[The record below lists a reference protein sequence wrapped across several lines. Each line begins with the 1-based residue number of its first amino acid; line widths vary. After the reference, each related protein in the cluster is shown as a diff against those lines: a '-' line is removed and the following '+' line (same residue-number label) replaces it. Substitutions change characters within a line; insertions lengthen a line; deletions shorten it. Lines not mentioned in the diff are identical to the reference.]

1 MFFHALL
8 SPCVITCRCQLERGV
23 FCLLKCFGQQGP
35 NKLWFAVIN
44 RLALGLN
51 DHWKRTS
58 CKIRAFT
65 VSHMDCFTLECSK
78 TALLEQFGP
87 GSEASE
93 TSVDMQDSAITFNS
107 VVEFHYGHQNRLR
120 NQWSW
125 SQLGLIYIH
134 YLLIIYSISHQ
145 FRFLI
150 WALITA
156 VIAVCSVN
164 WWFHCSLHLFM
175 CGCQEGF
182 CCFSYVSISKNSSPN
197 HQNGIQK
204 SSKSPKWYF
213 ELGSGFRKTSED
225 CLQKENKFFRDF
237 CCPADWLLEA
247 FQVAGN
253 LSQEASARLWHL

>member
-1 MFFHALL
+1 
-8 SPCVITCRCQLERGV
+8 
-23 FCLLKCFGQQGP
+23 
-35 NKLWFAVIN
+35 
-44 RLALGLN
+44 
-51 DHWKRTS
+51 
-58 CKIRAFT
+58 
-65 VSHMDCFTLECSK
+65 MDCFTSECSK
-78 TALLEQFGP
+78 AALLEQFGP

-93 TSVDMQDSAITFNS
+93 TFVDMQDSAITCNS

-125 SQLGLIYIH
+125 SQLGLIYTH
-134 YLLIIYSISHQ
+134 YLLIIYSISPQ

-204 SSKSPKWYF
+204 SSKSPKWDF
-213 ELGSGFRKTSED
+213 ELGSGFRETSEIAYKNRANS
-225 CLQKENKFFRDF
+225 LEVFVVQQIGRWRLFR
-237 CCPADWLLEA
+237 
-247 FQVAGN
+247 
-253 LSQEASARLWHL
+253 